1 MNNFSELITQRRSI
15 RKFTTEPLRAEE
27 VELIL
32 KAGLKSPSSK
42 NAKPWHFI
50 AIEDKALLDQLAL
63 CKKMGSKPIANCSL
77 AIVVAVDPFTSSVWV
92 EDGSIASIMM
102 QLQAEDLGLGSCWI
116 QIRERYT
123 ASDTSSEEYVKDLL
137 DIPMQLQVL
146 SIIVFGHKDQEKL
159 HHDDEKL
166 EWEKVHIGKFKI
178 NEIQK

>member
-15 RKFTTEPLRAEE
+15 RKFTSEPLKAEE

-32 KAGLKSPSSK
+32 KAGLKSPTSK

-50 AIEDKALLDQLAL
+50 AIEDKELLDQLAL
-63 CKKMGSKPIANCSL
+63 CKKMGSKPIENCSL
-77 AIVVAVDPFTSSVWV
+77 AIVVTVDPFTSSVWV

-146 SIIVFGHKDQEKL
+146 SIIVFGYKDQEKPP
-159 HHDDEKL
+159 HDDEKL
-166 EWEKVHIGKFKI
+166 EWEKVHIGKFK
-178 NEIQK
+178 

>member
-1 MNNFSELITQRRSI
+1 MNNFAELITQRRSI
-15 RKFTTEPLRAEE
+15 RKFTSEPLKAEE

-32 KAGLKSPSSK
+32 KAGLKSPTSK
-42 NAKPWHFI
+42 NAKPWYFI
-50 AIEDKALLDQLAL
+50 AIEDKELLIQLSL
-63 CKKMGSKPIANCSL
+63 CKKMASKPIADCSL
-77 AIVVAVDPFTSSVWV
+77 AIVVAVDPLTSSVWI

-146 SIIVFGHKDQEKL
+146 SIVIFGYKDQEKPRY
-159 HHDDEKL
+159 DDNKL
-166 EWEKVHIGKFKI
+166 PWEKVHIGKF
-178 NEIQK
+178 Q